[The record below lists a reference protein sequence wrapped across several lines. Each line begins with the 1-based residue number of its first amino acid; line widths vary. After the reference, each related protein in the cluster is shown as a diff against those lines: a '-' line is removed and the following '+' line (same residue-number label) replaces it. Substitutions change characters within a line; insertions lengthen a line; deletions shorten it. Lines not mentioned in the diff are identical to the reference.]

1 MTANAKP
8 RVRVQAGR
16 MALPAPSVA
25 APVAASSGQRP
36 TMRYLRDTGSAVL
49 TSRWASLPDSRRDI
63 QWAWDRA
70 ASLAADFIHNS
81 GRLKGAVDQ
90 VKADTVGTELKL
102 NAQPDVEKLRW
113 TGKERSDWKRL
124 VEREWRQWSWNP
136 AECDHRGKFTIP
148 QIVDMSLGHF
158 IAFGEACGA
167 IGFMD
172 AGARR
177 RYNIRT
183 GLKVSA
189 TSPVHL
195 VRDTNEFEGLIQGVV
210 HDENDRPQAYR
221 LKIERGGLIE
231 TRDYPA
237 RDPFGSAMFYHVFDP
252 KDPHDVRGI
261 SELAPVMKTWA
272 MAEKLDDSTLQTAV
286 LQTVFAATL
295 TSPEPSAQAFEAL
308 ESLKDVTVGG
318 QQIGA
323 DLVGDFCAALAAR
336 LDQARESRVA
346 IGDSQVNHLGPGEK
360 LDFQTAATPGER
372 YLPFSLH
379 LQRIMARCIGVT
391 FSSFTLDHS
400 NATYSSVRMENASIW
415 PVVMRR
421 RERIAAPI
429 CQAIYEAWLT
439 ESVIEGRIPF
449 KGGVTAFMANRDKAC
464 WAEWVGPPAP
474 TADDLKSAKAATER
488 LGNRT
493 SSLAI
498 ESTAIGYDPQDIAQM
513 RADDIALYEG
523 LGMGDPY
530 VPAKLAVADPV
541 TDPAIEGAPANG

>member
-1 MTANAKP
+1 MSLVARIRQSVATAIAP
-8 RVRVQAGR
+8 AR
-16 MALPAPSVA
+16 PAPEV
-25 APVAASSGQRP
+25 RP

-70 ASLAADFIHNS
+70 AALAADFIHNS

-102 NAQPDVEKLRW
+102 NAQPDVEALGW
-113 TGKERSDWKRL
+113 TKAERSEWKRL

-148 QIVDMSLGHF
+148 QIVDMSLGHHV
-158 IAFGEACGA
+158 AFGEACGA
-167 IGFMD
+167 LGYMP
-172 AGARR
+172 AATRQ

-195 VRDTNEFEGLIQGVV
+195 VRDTNEFEGLHQGVV
-210 HDENDRPQAYR
+210 LDENDRPQAYR
-221 LKIERGGLIE
+221 LRISRGGLAE
-231 TRDYPA
+231 TQDYAA
-237 RDPFGSAMFYHVFDP
+237 RDQFGSALFYHVFDP

-272 MAEKLDDSTLQTAV
+272 MSEKLDDATLQTAV

-295 TSPEPSAQAFEAL
+295 TSPEPSAAAFEAL
-308 ESLKDVTVGG
+308 EALKDVVVEGTA
-318 QQIGA
+318 IGTE
-323 DLVGDFCAALAAR
+323 LVGDFCAAMKAR

-346 IGDSQVNHLGPGEK
+346 ISDSQINHLGPGEEFK
-360 LDFQTAATPGER
+360 FHSAETPGNQ
-372 YLPFSLH
+372 YLPFSMH

-391 FSSFTLDHS
+391 FSSFTLDHT

-439 ESVIEGRIPF
+439 ESVVEKRIPF
-449 KGGVTAFMANRDKAC
+449 KGGVAAFMANREKAC

-474 TADDLKSAKAATER
+474 TADDKKSAQAATER
-488 LGNRT
+488 LANRT

-498 ESTAIGYDPQDIAQM
+498 ESAAVGYDPQDIAAM
-513 RADDIALYEG
+513 RAEDIKLYEG
-523 LGMGDPY
+523 LGMADPY
-530 VPAKLAVADPV
+530 LPIDAALSRSTSDDPV
-541 TDPAIEGAPANG
+541 GAPANG

>member
-1 MTANAKP
+1 MNAVEKP
-8 RVRVQAGR
+8 RVRVRAGTT
-16 MALPAPSVA
+16 AFAGSPSAPR
-25 APVAASSGQRP
+25 ASSRP

-70 ASLAADFIHNS
+70 AALAADFIHNS

-102 NAQPDVEKLRW
+102 NAQPDVEDLLW
-113 TGKERSDWKRL
+113 TSEERSAWKRR

-136 AECDHRGKFTIP
+136 AECDHRGRFTIP
-148 QIVDMSLGHF
+148 QIVDMSLGHHV
-158 IAFGEACGA
+158 AFGEACGA
-167 IGFMD
+167 LGYMP
-172 AGARR
+172 AATRQ

-189 TSPVHL
+189 TTPVHL
-195 VRDTNEFEGLIQGVV
+195 VRDTNEFEGLHQGVIL
-210 HDENDRPQAYR
+210 DENDRPRAYR
-221 LKIERGGLIE
+221 VRMNRMGSTE
-231 TRDYPA
+231 TTDYSA
-237 RDPFGSAMFYHVFDP
+237 RDRFGSALFYHVFDP

-272 MAEKLDDSTLQTAV
+272 MSEKLDDATLQTAV

-308 ESLKDVTVGG
+308 EALKDVTVEGVP
-318 QQIGA
+318 IGSE
-323 DLVGDFCAALAAR
+323 LVGDFCAALAAR
-336 LDQARESRVA
+336 LDQARESRVS

-360 LDFQTAATPGER
+360 FDFHTAATPGER
-372 YLPFSLH
+372 YLPFSMH

-449 KGGVTAFMANRDKAC
+449 KGGVAAFMANREKAC

-498 ESTAIGYDPQDIAQM
+498 ESTAVGYDPQDIAQM
-513 RADDIALYEG
+513 RSEDIKLYQG
-523 LGMGDPY
+523 LDMGDPY
-530 VPAKLAVADPV
+530 IPAKLAVADPSA
-541 TDPAIEGAPANG
+541 DPALDPVPANG

>member
-1 MTANAKP
+1 MTAMAKP
-8 RVRVQAGR
+8 RVRVKAGS
-16 MALPAPSVA
+16 MAF
-25 APVAASSGQRP
+25 PVAAVAPAARP

-70 ASLAADFIHNS
+70 AALAADFIHNS

-102 NAQPDVEKLRW
+102 NAQPDVDALNW
-113 TGKERSDWKRL
+113 SAAERSEWKRL

-136 AECDHRGKFTIP
+136 SECDHRGKFTIP
-148 QIVDMSLGHF
+148 QIVDMSLGHHV
-158 IAFGEACGA
+158 AFGEACGA
-167 IGFMD
+167 LGYMP
-172 AGARR
+172 AATRR

-183 GLKVSA
+183 GIKVSA
-189 TSPVHL
+189 TSPIHL
-195 VRDTNEFEGLIQGVV
+195 VRDTNEFEGLLQGVI

-221 LKIERGGLIE
+221 LKIERGGLME
-231 TRDYPA
+231 TRDYSA
-237 RDPFGSAMFYHVFDP
+237 RDAFGSALFYHVFDP

-272 MAEKLDDSTLQTAV
+272 MSEKLDDATLQTAV
-286 LQTVFAATL
+286 LQTVFAATI
-295 TSPEPSAQAFEAL
+295 TSPEPSEAAFQAI
-308 ESLKDVTVGG
+308 ESLSEFEIGG
-318 QQIGA
+318 ERIGE
-323 DLVGDFCAALAAR
+323 ALAADFYGAVMAR
-336 LDQARESRVA
+336 LDAARGSRVS

-360 LDFQTAATPGER
+360 FDFHTAATPGER
-372 YLPFSLH
+372 YLPFSMH

-449 KGGVTAFMANRDKAC
+449 KGGVAAFMSNREKAC

-498 ESTAIGYDPQDIAQM
+498 ESTAVGYDPQDIAQM
-513 RADDIALYEG
+513 RSEDIKLYQG
-523 LGMGDPY
+523 LDMGDPY
-530 VPAKLAVADPV
+530 IPAKLAVADPSA
-541 TDPAIEGAPANG
+541 DPALDPVPANG